1 MFHEHIRTLEIRVRL
16 REMKETAQQE
26 LEAERARRTAFKAA
40 AAQARAQ
47 RQEIRAEMR
56 RQHDLAR
63 SVRSRRLTQIPP
75 LP

>member
-1 MFHEHIRTLEIRVRL
+1 MRTLEIRVQL

-26 LEAERARRTAFKAA
+26 LEAERERRAEFRAA

-47 RQEIRAEMR
+47 RQELRAEIR

-63 SVRSRRLTQIPP
+63 SVRSRRRLTQVPQ